1 MSELGE
7 VAHREPISRETVL
20 TRRMTWRSITAA
32 ALLALVPSTA
42 RAACDESSPDVLA
55 CEDFEQGGLGWPDW
69 YGQSIFIECNGC
81 PDGTNNDP
89 GRILLTDDPA
99 NVYDGSWS
107 LHMPGDASVGYL
119 GASMTWRD
127 CAGDPSQGC
136 ALEGH
141 EELYFRTWVKLAED
155 HAYVHHFLSISGTR
169 PDDYWGADGTA
180 GCRPNGYAAAGTT
193 LDFNENHELFFYTY
207 FPEMTCDMGGYC
219 SGDYVQSICDGC
231 AAREMPCDN
240 GLECC
245 WGNLFGPAEPL
256 VLPRGEWVCL
266 ELMMRLNTP
275 GEADGAMAFWMND
288 ELGHEQTGMHW
299 RDVPELQLNKA
310 WLQHYIDQGD
320 TDQSNRAWF
329 DDVVVSTQRIGCG
342 DTPPGG
348 EETGAPSEDGGS
360 EADAGDEAS
369 SNGDDGTGTS
379 GSGPGS
385 GPGSSGPSS
394 GASTNAGDTD
404 GAAENE
410 ADGCGCRAPRAPGHA
425 AAWLVLILLSAR
437 RRAYPGCP
445 RARSRRASLRG
456 GTARRS

>member
-1 MSELGE
+1 MLC
-7 VAHREPISRETVL
+7 
-20 TRRMTWRSITAA
+20 RSITVA
-32 ALLALVPSTA
+32 ALIALAPSTA
-42 RAACDESSPDVLA
+42 RAVCDASSPEVLA
-55 CEDFEQGGLGWPDW
+55 CEDFEQGGAGWAAW
-69 YGQSIFIECNGC
+69 YEQSIFIECNGC

-89 GRILLTDDPA
+89 GRITLTDDPA
-99 NVYDGSWS
+99 NVHDGSWS
-107 LHMPGDASVGYL
+107 LHMPADASVGYL

-127 CAGDPSQGC
+127 CAGDPRQGC
-136 ALEGH
+136 TLEGH

-207 FPEMTCDMGGYC
+207 YPEMSCDMGGYC
-219 SGDYVQSICDGC
+219 SGQYVQDICDGC

-245 WGNLFGPAEPL
+245 WGNLFGPEQPL

-275 GEADGAMAFWMND
+275 GEADGVMAFWMND

-320 TDQSNRAWF
+320 ADESNRVWF
-329 DDVVVSTQRIGCG
+329 DDVVVSTQRIGCS
-342 DTPPGG
+342 DAPPGDD
-348 EETGAPSEDGGS
+348 ETGAPSEDSGS
-360 EADAGDEAS
+360 TPGDEES
-369 SNGDDGTGTS
+369 SDGGDGTS
-379 GSGPGS
+379 GASGSDGPGS
-385 GPGSSGPSS
+385 GSGAATS
-394 GASTNAGDTD
+394 GASTIGGDTD
-404 GAAENE
+404 DAGAQGGSE
-410 ADGCGCRAPRAPGHA
+410 GCGCRAPRSPDAGA
-425 AAWLVLILLSAR
+425 ALLLLLLSALRPRGGRASR
-437 RRAYPGCP
+437 RRRERLAM
-445 RARSRRASLRG
+445 RRDRSSRHLSVQRWL
-456 GTARRS
+456 